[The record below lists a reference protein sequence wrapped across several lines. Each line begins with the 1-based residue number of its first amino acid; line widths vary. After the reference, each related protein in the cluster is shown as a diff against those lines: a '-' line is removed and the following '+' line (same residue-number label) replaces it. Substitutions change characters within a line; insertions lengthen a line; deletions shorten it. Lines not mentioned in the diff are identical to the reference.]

1 VDTASTRHL
10 VGIPFTSQVRT
21 LPMERYSVKQ
31 GHTSIK
37 SFSKVGV
44 RLLYSSAP
52 NLSVESAEREVLP
65 AQQAIGSTAAPNPR
79 NYTYEKQ
86 VLGPHNITGQ
96 ITATTDSLWAL
107 TITAIFGKAELSD
120 V

>member
-1 VDTASTRHL
+1 
-10 VGIPFTSQVRT
+10 
-21 LPMERYSVKQ
+21 MERYSVKQ
-31 GHTSIK
+31 GHTAIK

-52 NLSVESAEREVLP
+52 DLSVESAEREVLP
-65 AQQAIGSTAAPNPR
+65 AQQTIGSTAPPNPR

-86 VLGPHNITGQ
+86 VMGPHNITGQ
-96 ITATTDSLWAL
+96 ITAATDTVWPL
-107 TITAIFGKAELSD
+107 TITAIFGKADLDD

>member
-1 VDTASTRHL
+1 
-10 VGIPFTSQVRT
+10 
-21 LPMERYSVKQ
+21 MERYSVKQ
-31 GHTSIK
+31 GHTAIK

-52 NLSVESAEREVLP
+52 DLSVASTEQEVLP
-65 AQQAIGSTAAPNPR
+65 AQQVIGSTSAPIPR

-86 VLGPHNITGQ
+86 VMGPHNITGQ
-96 ITATTDSLWAL
+96 ITATTDTVWPL